1 MSQSTSMPT
10 PTSEP
15 GRTLIVL
22 ATYNEVENLPDLVE
36 RLLAVELDGEQDR
49 AADGAPH
56 NAPHDTTG
64 DTGRCA
70 DILVVDD
77 NSPDGTGDWCDDRAR
92 SEPRLRC
99 LHRSGKQGLGTAI
112 LAGLCYA
119 IERQYAYVVTMDA
132 DFSHSPEAVAS
143 LVSAMRRDGDSPVD
157 VVIGSRYVDGGRIEN
172 WPRRRRWMSRAV
184 NLYARTLLRLPVRD
198 CSGGFRCYRT
208 ARLADLDF
216 TAIRARGYAFLEEL
230 LWHLHVRG
238 ARLIEVPITFVD
250 RERGESKINSRE
262 AIAALWTMFRLA
274 LRRGV

>member
-1 MSQSTSMPT
+1 MSHSTSASAPKA
-10 PTSEP
+10 EP

-22 ATYNEVENLPDLVE
+22 ATYNEVENLPALVE
-36 RLLAVELDGEQDR
+36 RLLAVELNGELEGTP
-49 AADGAPH
+49 DGANH
-56 NAPHDTTG
+56 G
-64 DTGRCA
+64 A

-99 LHRSGKQGLGTAI
+99 VHRSGKQGLGTAI
-112 LAGLCYA
+112 LAGLRYA

-184 NLYARTLLRLPVRD
+184 NLYARVLLRLPVRD

-238 ARLIEVPITFVD
+238 ARLVEVPITFVD

-274 LRRGV
+274 LRRRA